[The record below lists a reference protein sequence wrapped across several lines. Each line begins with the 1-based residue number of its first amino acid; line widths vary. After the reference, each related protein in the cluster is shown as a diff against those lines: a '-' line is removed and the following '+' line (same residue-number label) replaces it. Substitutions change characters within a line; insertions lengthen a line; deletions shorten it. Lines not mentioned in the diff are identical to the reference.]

1 MVAFRGVTAANGD
14 KQPAGRMRPA
24 RQALSTRRNEEE
36 FGQGRKPIVQI
47 PESVRQKFSKGEM
60 GGPEAFMDDRALALL
75 SNGKKERN

>member
-1 MVAFRGVTAANGD
+1 MTVFRGVAAANGNA
-14 KQPAGRMRPA
+14 QQRPRAGNTDRILRPP
-24 RQALSTRRNEEE
+24 RRREEGG

-75 SNGKKERN
+75 SNGKKN